1 MVVGGPQLAAGVTV
15 KGGACMPAVIIE
27 VVGNLA
33 NKLGIIIMLVFFLS
47 RIEVFKKLILKKII
61 SPYERILLALI
72 FGGMGILGTYS
83 GVPIMGSIANSRI
96 IAVMVAGILGGP
108 IVGIGAGLI
117 AGIHRWAV
125 NIGGFTAM
133 ACGISTVI
141 QGGIGG
147 YLHRWVGNKK
157 INYKYPLV
165 AVIVAEMLEM
175 LMILLIASPFS
186 TALEVVKIIIIPMT
200 AINSIGM
207 VFSILI
213 INNIYGEQ
221 EKTAAMNAQL
231 ALNIANKTLP
241 FLRKGLNN
249 LSAAKA
255 TKIIHGMTDIDGVS
269 ITDTEKVLSFYG
281 NIITS
286 MSIDRPI
293 ENPAVID
300 AIQTGK
306 SNTVSMAGPD
316 GRAQSIIAVPLK
328 ERNAIVGSL
337 VLFKEGRDSLGWVEE
352 ELALGLAQL
361 FSTQLELSKI
371 EEQSRLLAK
380 AELKA
385 LQAQINPHFLFNALN
400 TIVSYCRISP
410 GTARKLLIDLGDI
423 LRSSLGHYGENID
436 LYTEI
441 KNIKSYL
448 NIEKARFGSRLNV
461 KFDIQEDLNCKIPPL
476 LLQPL
481 VENSIKHGLAPK
493 EEGGTVVIGVSG
505 GEGGIHI
512 YVEDDGVGFETDSI
526 LAQEE
531 EVGAY
536 KKIGLRNIDKRLK
549 NMYGSD
555 YGLKIE
561 SKRGKG
567 TRISMLIPDYSADYS
582 QMTAKEVIG

>member
-1 MVVGGPQLAAGVTV
+1 MAAGAAV
-15 KGGACMPAVIIE
+15 KGGAGMAAVIIE

-47 RIEVFKKLILKKII
+47 RIEVFKKLILKKVI

-83 GVPIMGSIANSRI
+83 GIPIMGSIANSRI

-108 IVGIGAGLI
+108 VVGIGAGLI

-147 YLHRWVGNKK
+147 YLHHKVGNKK

-165 AVIVAEMLEM
+165 AVIAAEMLEM
-175 LMILLIASPFS
+175 LIILLIASPFS

-300 AIQTGK
+300 AIQSGK
-306 SNTVSMAGPD
+306 SNNVSMAGPD
-316 GRAQSIIAVPLK
+316 GRDQSIIAVPLK

-400 TIVSYCRISP
+400 TIVSYCRVSP

-461 KFDIQEDLNCKIPPL
+461 KFNIQEDLNCKIPPL

-512 YVEDDGVGFETDSI
+512 YVEDDGVGFETDNL
-526 LAQEE
+526 LAKEE

-561 SKRGKG
+561 SQKGKG

-582 QMTAKEVIG
+582 QMTVEEVIG

>member
-1 MVVGGPQLAAGVTV
+1 MVS
-15 KGGACMPAVIIE
+15 VIIE

-47 RIEVFKKLILKKII
+47 RMGVFKKLILKRVI

-72 FGGMGILGTYS
+72 FGGIGILGTYS
-83 GVPIMGSIANSRI
+83 GIPIMGSIANSRI
-96 IAVMVAGILGGP
+96 IAVMIAGILGGP
-108 IVGIGAGLI
+108 VVGIGAGLI
-117 AGIHRWAV
+117 AGMHRWAID
-125 NIGGFTAM
+125 IGGFTAV
-133 ACGISTVI
+133 ACGVSTVI

-147 YLHRWVGNKK
+147 YLHRRVGNKT
-157 INYKYPLV
+157 INTWYPLT
-165 AVIVAEMLEM
+165 AVIVAEVLEM
-175 LMILLIASPFS
+175 LMILMIASPLS
-186 TALEVVKIIIIPMT
+186 SAVEVVKIIVLPMT
-200 AINSIGM
+200 TINSIGM
-207 VFSILI
+207 VVSILF

-249 LSAAKA
+249 LSAVKA
-255 TKIIHGMTDIDGVS
+255 TKIIHEMTSIDGIS
-269 ITDTEKVLSFYG
+269 ITDRNRVLSFIG
-281 NIITS
+281 DINTGLAT
-286 MSIDRPI
+286 DRPI
-293 ENPAVID
+293 EDSTVLH
-300 AIQTGK
+300 AISTGE
-306 SNTVSMAGPD
+306 NTIVSMVGPD
-316 GRAQSIIAVPLK
+316 GRNQSVIVVPLK
-328 ERNAIVGSL
+328 ERNVIIGTL
-337 VLFKEGRDSLGWVEE
+337 VLFKDGKDSIGWVEE

-371 EEQSRLLAK
+371 EEQSRLLSK

-410 GTARKLLIDLGDI
+410 EIARKLLIDLGDI
-423 LRSSLGHYGENID
+423 LRNNLSHYGENID

-461 KFDIQEDLNCKIPPL
+461 RFEIQQDINCQIPPL

-493 EEGGTVVIGVSG
+493 EEGGTVVIGVNAGSQ
-505 GEGGIHI
+505 GIYI
-512 YVEDDGVGFETDSI
+512 YVQDDGVGFDPNSI
-526 LAQEE
+526 IAQEE
-531 EVGAY
+531 NSNSY

-549 NMYGSD
+549 NLYGSD

-561 SKRGKG
+561 SQEGKG
-567 TRISMLIPDYSADYS
+567 TRISMVIPDYSEGYGRMAADGI
-582 QMTAKEVIG
+582 TG

>member
-1 MVVGGPQLAAGVTV
+1 MAAGAAV
-15 KGGACMPAVIIE
+15 KGGAGMAAVIIE

-47 RIEVFKKLILKKII
+47 RIEVFKKLILKKVI

-83 GVPIMGSIANSRI
+83 GIPIMGSIANSRI

-108 IVGIGAGLI
+108 VVGIGAGLI

-147 YLHRWVGNKK
+147 YLHHKVGNKK

-165 AVIVAEMLEM
+165 AVIAAEMLEM
-175 LMILLIASPFS
+175 LIILLIASPFS

-300 AIQTGK
+300 AIQSGK
-306 SNTVSMAGPD
+306 SNNVSMAGPD
-316 GRAQSIIAVPLK
+316 GRDQSIIAVPLK

-461 KFDIQEDLNCKIPPL
+461 KFNIQEDLNCKIPPL

-512 YVEDDGVGFETDSI
+512 YVEDDGVGFETDNL
-526 LAQEE
+526 LAKEE

-561 SKRGKG
+561 SQKGKG

-582 QMTAKEVIG
+582 QMTVEEVIG